1 MTSLASPGRSDGGAA
16 ASCSGREGGAGAR
29 APSPRRAG
37 GNGSLAGERA
47 ASDCHAASSDASAA
61 GAVRPR
67 RRRGGALGRAA
78 AFGACAALAALW
90 PCARAQTDFTDAPA
104 GDYLTFCMEAATG
117 FLPTGSCAD
126 ASYDTLQ
133 RYFATAL
140 TDPFAESNAT
150 TLEGV
155 TAICNAGCDSQLLT
169 LAQRYI
175 GAMPAAAGGAPED
188 NSWCATVTGNNTAP
202 LLGNSIP
209 FLCTQNEDASYCVV
223 EVGKALYEANVLQ
236 QLMSVIEGGKAFNT
250 GDVDTSELCRAMFET
265 GCCAQTFLD
274 VVTSML
280 LMTCHSDTAQQLQSL
295 FQGCQPALK
304 PGCQYN
310 FVPFE
315 MPEDC
320 PEGGLVLPKVGTE
333 CPIPT
338 GSCPVTQCEFL
349 CAVVAAD
356 PPGDF
361 THGVS
366 SSADADEALGDSS
379 GDGALPGAGAL
390 ASRQLSLSVAKAAAP
405 ARAARK
411 AMDATLWLGVSAAA
425 MLAAMAAASAGRRSG
440 RSAAG
445 AEIGQEMGQRF
456 SRELSW
462 PPVPAGRL

>member
-1 MTSLASPGRSDGGAA
+1 MS
-16 ASCSGREGGAGAR
+16 
-29 APSPRRAG
+29 
-37 GNGSLAGERA
+37 
-47 ASDCHAASSDASAA
+47 
-61 GAVRPR
+61 
-67 RRRGGALGRAA
+67 
-78 AFGACAALAALW
+78 
-90 PCARAQTDFTDAPA
+90 QTDFTDAPA

-117 FLPTGSCAD
+117 YLPTGACAD

-175 GAMPAAAGGAPED
+175 GAMPTTSGGGPED
-188 NSWCATVTGNNTAP
+188 NSWCSAVTGNNTAP
-202 LLGNSIP
+202 LLGNSLP
-209 FLCTQNEDASYCVV
+209 FLCTQNDSDSYCVV

-236 QLMSVIEGGKAFNT
+236 QLMSVVEGGRPFNT
-250 GDVDTSELCRAMFET
+250 GDVDSTELCRAMFET
-265 GCCAQTFLD
+265 GCCAQTFID

-310 FVPFE
+310 FMPFE
-315 MPEDC
+315 MPNDC

-361 THGVS
+361 SSPASGVS

-379 GDGALPGAGAL
+379 GDGGMPGAGAL
-390 ASRQLSLSVAKAAAP
+390 ASRQLSLSVAGAAAP
-405 ARAARK
+405 ARAMAADGSTSPPRQRPPAQTTAWCAGCGK
-411 AMDATLWLGVSAAA
+411 CCAFVSPDACVPSVGLAWQHSKRCHHAHDVCCQLVADRRHRGSVAVWLGPERHASGRDSRAADRPPGHVVKKLADWQHPCGLVRGSLVSAAPTVR
-425 MLAAMAAASAGRRSG
+425 LTSAPLH
-440 RSAAG
+440 AG
-445 AEIGQEMGQRF
+445 A
-456 SRELSW
+456 L
-462 PPVPAGRL
+462 L

>member
-1 MTSLASPGRSDGGAA
+1 M
-16 ASCSGREGGAGAR
+16 R
-29 APSPRRAG
+29 ALTLVLS
-37 GNGSLAGERA
+37 
-47 ASDCHAASSDASAA
+47 ASA
-61 GAVRPR
+61 GVSRSS
-67 RRRGGALGRAA
+67 RRRGGALCRAA
-78 AFGACAALAALW
+78 ALGACAALAALL
-90 PCARAQTDFTDAPA
+90 PARSVAQTDFTDAPA

-117 FLPTGSCAD
+117 YLPTGACAD

-175 GAMPAAAGGAPED
+175 GAMPTTSGGGPED
-188 NSWCATVTGNNTAP
+188 NSWCSAVTGNNTAP
-202 LLGNSIP
+202 LLGNSLP
-209 FLCTQNEDASYCVV
+209 FLCTQNDSDSYCVV

-236 QLMSVIEGGKAFNT
+236 QLMSVVEGGRPFNT
-250 GDVDTSELCRAMFET
+250 GDVDSTELCRAMFET
-265 GCCAQTFLD
+265 GCCAQTFID

-310 FVPFE
+310 FMPFE
-315 MPEDC
+315 MPNDC

-361 THGVS
+361 STPASGVS

-379 GDGALPGAGAL
+379 GDGGMPGAGAL
-390 ASRQLSLSVAKAAAP
+390 ASRQLSLSVAGAAAP

-411 AMDATLWLGVSAAA
+411 AMDATLWMAVSAAA
-425 MLAAMAAASAGRRSG
+425 VLAVMAAASQGKRTGLAASHHGSG
-440 RSAAG
+440 T
-445 AEIGQEMGQRF
+445 EMNTRW
-456 SRELSW
+456 SSELSW
-462 PPVPAGRL
+462 PPVPSARV

>member
-1 MTSLASPGRSDGGAA
+1 MLLP
-16 ASCSGREGGAGAR
+16 
-29 APSPRRAG
+29 
-37 GNGSLAGERA
+37 RA
-47 ASDCHAASSDASAA
+47 A
-61 GAVRPR
+61 V
-67 RRRGGALGRAA
+67 
-78 AFGACAALAALW
+78 
-90 PCARAQTDFTDAPA
+90 AQTDFTDAPA
-104 GDYLTFCMEAATG
+104 GDYLTVRAMRYVVPLCLPALTRSLPSCWLSQFCMEAATG
-117 FLPTGSCAD
+117 FLPTGACAD

-175 GAMPAAAGGAPED
+175 GAMPSAPGGAPLD

-202 LLGNSIP
+202 LLGNSLP
-209 FLCTQNEDASYCVV
+209 FLCTQNEADSYCVV
-223 EVGKALYEANVLQ
+223 EVGKALYEANVLS
-236 QLMSVIEGGKAFNT
+236 QLVSVVEGGRPFNP
-250 GDVDTSELCRAMFET
+250 GEVDTTELCRAMFET
-265 GCCAQTFLD
+265 GCCAQTFID
-274 VVTSML
+274 VVTSLL

-304 PGCQYN
+304 PGCSYN

-315 MPEDC
+315 MPNDC

-361 THGVS
+361 APASASRSAIS

-379 GDGALPGAGAL
+379 GDGGEPGTGAI
-390 ASRQLSLSVAKAAAP
+390 ASRARTVTAAAAAAP

-411 AMDATLWLGVSAAA
+411 AMDATLWMTVSAAA
-425 MLAAMAAASAGRRSG
+425 VLAVLAAASHGRR
-440 RSAAG
+440 AG
-445 AEIGQEMGQRF
+445 AVQGSGQGTEMATRW
-456 SRELSW
+456 SSELSW
-462 PPVPAGRL
+462 PPVPAPRV